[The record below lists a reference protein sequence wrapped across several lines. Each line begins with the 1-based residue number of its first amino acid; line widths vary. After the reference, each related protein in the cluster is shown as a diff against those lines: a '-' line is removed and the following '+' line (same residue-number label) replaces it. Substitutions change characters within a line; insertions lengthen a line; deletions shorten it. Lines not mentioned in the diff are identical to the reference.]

1 MHDLLESHIL
11 GAIAFVDLS
20 PKWST
25 TSNFPYSACH
35 LAIEVGRGSVGMYRE
50 LSFIAFNVSRTI
62 LMFHAS
68 MCHASMSHAVMFNV
82 RTWSR

>member
-1 MHDLLESHIL
+1 MHDSVESHIL

-50 LSFIAFNVSRTI
+50 LSFIAFNVSTI

-68 MCHASMSHAVMFNV
+68 MFHASMSHALMLNV
-82 RTWSR
+82 GTWSR